1 MVWPVGR
8 RPSPDDDDD
17 DDDDDDC
24 DDCDDGDNDND
35 GDDDDDGQLAED
47 LPLSS
52 QIQTR
57 VIAKSPSIYINQQ
70 RSNHDQ
76 CQPTLW

>member
-17 DDDDDDC
+17 GNDYDDDD
-24 DDCDDGDNDND
+24 NDN
-35 GDDDDDGQLAED
+35 DDGQLAED

-52 QIQTR
+52 QIQSPP
-57 VIAKSPSIYINQQ
+57 VKAKSS
-70 RSNHDQ
+70 
-76 CQPTLW
+76 

>member
-8 RPSPDDDDD
+8 KPSPDYD

-24 DDCDDGDNDND
+24 DDVDD
-35 GDDDDDGQLAED
+35 GDDDDDGDDNDDGQLAED

-52 QIQTR
+52 QIQ
-57 VIAKSPSIYINQQ
+57 SPV
-70 RSNHDQ
+70 
-76 CQPTLW
+76 T